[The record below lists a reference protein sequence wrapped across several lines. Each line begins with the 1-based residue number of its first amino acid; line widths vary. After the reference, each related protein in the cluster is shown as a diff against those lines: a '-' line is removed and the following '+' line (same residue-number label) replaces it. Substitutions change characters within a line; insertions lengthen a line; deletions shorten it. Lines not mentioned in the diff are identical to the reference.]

1 MTTATIEQ
9 TSTDQLF
16 NRFDTELAE
25 WHLRVYGFPVNDT
38 YALICD
44 PTSYYGVDAT
54 LADFRANPT
63 QYTEYMRDWLD
74 IDAA

>member
-1 MTTATIEQ
+1 MTTATIGQEI
-9 TSTDQLF
+9 SADQLF
-16 NRFDTELAE
+16 HRFDTELAE
-25 WHLRVYGFPVNDT
+25 WHLRVYGHPVNDT
-38 YALICD
+38 YALICH

-74 IDAA
+74 A